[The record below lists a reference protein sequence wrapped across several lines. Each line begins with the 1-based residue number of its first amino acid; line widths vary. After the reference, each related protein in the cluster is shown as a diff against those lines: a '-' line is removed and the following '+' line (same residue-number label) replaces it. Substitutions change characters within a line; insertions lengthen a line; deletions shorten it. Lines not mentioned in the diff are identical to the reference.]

1 MLWLA
6 GLIETAIQLFGP
18 SGSVNG
24 NCNLYVLG
32 MPVTGT
38 SNLEGALAYMEQKS
52 ICQSWSAAFAFEVVG
67 TVFFLWMMIMAW
79 QVQQDEYE

>member
-1 MLWLA
+1 
-6 GLIETAIQLFGP
+6 
-18 SGSVNG
+18 
-24 NCNLYVLG
+24 

-38 SNLEGALAYMEQKS
+38 SNLEGVLAYLEQRS